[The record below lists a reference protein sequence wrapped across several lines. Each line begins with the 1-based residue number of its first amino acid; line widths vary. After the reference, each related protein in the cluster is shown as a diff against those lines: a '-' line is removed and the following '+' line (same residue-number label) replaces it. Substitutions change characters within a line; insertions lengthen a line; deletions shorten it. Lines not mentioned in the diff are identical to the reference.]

1 MVCERGQATIEWTG
15 LALLVAIVLGA
26 LATLAPRVDGRGLG
40 ATVAH
45 AITCAARGGCAAELV
60 PGNAGAGLRSG
71 RPEEAAAEARST
83 AAEPGKAAA
92 DPRTAADPRNAAAQP
107 GNAAADPR
115 NAAAQPGN
123 AAADP
128 RNAPPTTRAS
138 PGPGVARPPAPA
150 DRAAAASQALR
161 GVRQVAR
168 KVWIVCLG
176 YRRYLYERDH
186 PRVAAEPMPLEEAV
200 GIANE
205 CLNPVGFL
213 SDG

>member
-15 LALLVAIVLGA
+15 LALLVAIVLGT

-40 ATVAH
+40 ATIAH

-71 RPEEAAAEARST
+71 RPEQAAAEPQSR
-83 AAEPGKAAA
+83 AAQPGNAAA
-92 DPRTAADPRNAAAQP
+92 DPRNAAGDPRNAAAQP

-115 NAAAQPGN
+115 NAS
-123 AAADP
+123 
-128 RNAPPTTRAS
+128 PTTRAS
-138 PGPGVARPPAPA
+138 PGPGVARPPVPA
-150 DRAAAASQALR
+150 DRAAAASHALR
-161 GVRQVAR
+161 GVREVAR

-186 PRVAAEPMPLEEAV
+186 PRVAAEPMPLEDAV

-205 CLNPVGFL
+205 CLNPLGFL